1 MNNFLYERLRKLFK
15 SDWHAQEFVRLLGN
29 RAFYPGGIK
38 KIIEM
43 EKMEALINDKLEDK
57 EIAEKLGICQR
68 KVFNFRK
75 MLWNV

>member
-15 SDWHAQEFVRLLGN
+15 SDWHALEFKRLLGN
-29 RAFYPGGIK
+29 RAFYGGGIEK
-38 KIIEM
+38 VIEAEEM
-43 EKMEALINDKLEDK
+43 EAYINEGLQDK

-75 MLWNV
+75 VL